1 MTPDSILQKALDGER
16 LDAAEARALYD
27 CGDLN
32 LLGNVATRLHRQRT
46 GSDGKTVTYIVDR
59 NVNYTNVCVTDCSF
73 CAFYRKEG
81 DAEAYVHSFET
92 IGEKIAEVAAQG
104 GRQILMQG
112 GHNADLK
119 IDFYEDLFR
128 YIKERFDIH
137 LHALSPPEI
146 VHLGKLSKLPL
157 KETLTRLKNAGLDS
171 IPGGGAEILVDRVR
185 TAISPKKCTTDQW
198 LEVMGTAH
206 ELGLPTTATMMFGH
220 VESLEERVEHLMRLR
235 DQQDKTGGFTAFICW
250 PFQPGQTPL
259 AQEIGP
265 KRTTGWEYLKTL
277 AIGRIVLDNI
287 DNHQSSWVTMG
298 PKVGQMALF
307 FGANDMGSTMFE
319 ENVVSAAGTTYNL
332 NEKEIRRLIEDGGFT
347 PQRRNMRY
355 EFVS

>member
-1 MTPDSILQKALDGER
+1 MTPESVLQKALEGARINAD
-16 LDAAEARALYD
+16 EARTLYD

-32 LLGNVATRLHRQRT
+32 LLGNAATRLYQKRT
-46 GSDGKTVTYIVDR
+46 GGDGKTITYIVDR
-59 NVNYTNVCVTDCSF
+59 NINYTNVCVTDCSF

-81 DAEAYVHSFET
+81 DADAYVHSFET
-92 IGEKIAEVAAQG
+92 IGEKIAEVVAQG

-119 IDFYEDLFR
+119 IDYYEDLFR

-157 KETLTRLKNAGLDS
+157 SETITRLESAGLDS

-185 TAISPKKCTTDQW
+185 NIISPKKCTTDQW

-220 VESLEERVEHLMRLR
+220 VESLDERIEHLIRLR
-235 DQQDKTGGFTAFICW
+235 EQQDKTGGFTAFICW
-250 PFQPGQTPL
+250 PFQPGSTPL
-259 AQEIGP
+259 AQETGT

-298 PKVGQMALF
+298 PKVGQMALY